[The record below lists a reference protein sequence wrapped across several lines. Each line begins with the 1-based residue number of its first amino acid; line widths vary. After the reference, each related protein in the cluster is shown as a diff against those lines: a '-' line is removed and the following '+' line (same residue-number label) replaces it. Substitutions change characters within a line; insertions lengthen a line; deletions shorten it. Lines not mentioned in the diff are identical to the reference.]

1 MSERAV
7 TDDAATNRQRRRRGA
22 ATAATHEAE
31 PAAGGESEG
40 AAATATRRTGGRS
53 GRGGGTGGDGG
64 SDSGGGSAAPRAGSK
79 LAAMVADRMIGDIA
93 ALGWPEGEVVGS
105 EPELLARYGVSR
117 AVFREAVRLVEHKQV
132 ARMRRGPGGGLVV
145 TPPSVDSVADAVSVY
160 LFYVGAEIDEVFEAR
175 LELEEAAAELAP
187 QRLDEDGI
195 AALRDMIRR
204 ERDGTAKDHR
214 ELHALVAATTGNPA
228 LEFFVDLLHRVTLLY
243 LPPRDRI
250 EHQVKVD
257 AAAAHAAIVEAIVAG
272 DESRARRRMRRHL
285 DAEADYLRGRRPS
298 RQRLVELTEA
308 EGRRDKRA
316 EVTARRILGEVTA
329 AGWPVG
335 RLLGSEAELIERY
348 DVSRAVLREAVRVLE
363 HHQVARMRRGPGG
376 GLFVTA
382 PDAAAVTDAVALHVD
397 RLGIGP
403 SHLFEVRAAVEMA
416 GLDRVMS
423 GLDDAG
429 RARIEQAL
437 EVERSATGQQLSVI
451 GHDLHDVL
459 AEVGGNRVLELLTMV
474 LTRLTRSRMPVAPAE
489 PDPLSTQAVVD
500 VHQRIVDAIVAG
512 DRDLAR
518 HRMRRHLDAL
528 IHWTN

>member
-1 MSERAV
+1 L
-7 TDDAATNRQRRRRGA
+7 AATV
-22 ATAATHEAE
+22 AE
-31 PAAGGESEG
+31 
-40 AAATATRRTGGRS
+40 
-53 GRGGGTGGDGG
+53 
-64 SDSGGGSAAPRAGSK
+64 
-79 LAAMVADRMIGDIA
+79 RMIGDIA

-105 EPELLARYGVSR
+105 EGELLGRYGVSR

-187 QRLDEDGI
+187 QRLDEGAI
-195 AALRDMIRR
+195 AVLRDMIRR

-250 EHQVKVD
+250 EHQVKVA

-298 RQRLVELTEA
+298 RHRLVELTEA

-382 PDAAAVTDAVALHVD
+382 PDAAAVIDAVALHVD

-403 SHLFEVRAAVEMA
+403 SHLGEVRAAVEMA
-416 GLDRVMS
+416 VLDRVMS
-423 GLDDAG
+423 RLDDPGGA
-429 RARIEQAL
+429 RMARIEQTL
-437 EVERSATGQQLSVI
+437 EVERSATGRQLSVI

-474 LTRLTRSRMPVAPAE
+474 LTRLTRSRMPAAPAE
-489 PDPLSTQAVVD
+489 PDPRSTRAVVD

-528 IHWTN
+528 VHWTN